1 MPSGNGNRAKQKR
14 ERNQKKKEQDSGNKS
29 QLKSNEA
36 AKTIICKVCRQSF
49 MCTTKEAELRMHQE
63 NKHEKQ
69 EFAACFPEYA
79 TVEEADGGDDVGE

>member
-1 MPSGNGNRAKQKR
+1 MPSGNGNRTKQKR
-14 ERNQKKKEQDSGNKS
+14 ERNQKKNEEKGGASAKS

-49 MCTTKEAELRMHQE
+49 LCTTKEAELRLHQE

-69 EFAACFPEYA
+69 DFVACFPEFGEPEE
-79 TVEEADGGDDVGE
+79 VEEGDE

>member
-1 MPSGNGNRAKQKR
+1 MGIEQNKKEKEIRR
-14 ERNQKKKEQDSGNKS
+14 KKEQDSGNKS

-79 TVEEADGGDDVGE
+79 TVEEEDGGDDVGE